1 MAVLAILSF
10 DGNGDDLVLAYE
22 AASEDMRHI
31 PDTGLICHA
40 AAKTESGLIM
50 TDVWESEELLGA
62 YMAHPAFVAA
72 TCEHAMPEPQVRVY
86 QTANVQLG
94 AAPPV
99 RDTAAR
105 A

>member
-62 YMAHPAFVAA
+62 YMGHPDFVAA
-72 TCEHAMPEPQVRVY
+72 TSKHTLPEPEVRVY
-86 QTANVQLG
+86 EAANVEVG
-94 AAPPV
+94 KA
-99 RDTAAR
+99 AAR
-105 A
+105 V